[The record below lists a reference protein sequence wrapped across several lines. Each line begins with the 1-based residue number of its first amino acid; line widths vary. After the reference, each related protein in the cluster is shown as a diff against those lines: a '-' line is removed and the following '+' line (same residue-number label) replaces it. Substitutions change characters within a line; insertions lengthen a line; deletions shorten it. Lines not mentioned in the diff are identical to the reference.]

1 MAVDSE
7 LARLEMDAWKAPER
21 GDFMLFGYWASMWLK
36 LNKESGLENPSPFD
50 PVVELAHQIH
60 HYKTGGK

>member
-1 MAVDSE
+1 
-7 LARLEMDAWKAPER
+7 MDAWKAPER